1 MFASDDTA
9 TWRHRSHTIIPVF
22 AETTTYRRRREPVAY
37 DWCRLG
43 FIRDGNAWLLT
54 TDGIEHIHAGHAV
67 LIGPGVLCG
76 IEPDDVTAMSTIYLQ
91 RDYVADLLAWQRHG
105 AICSW
110 TRESGP
116 VYPDSPVIVR
126 TMQPR
131 AALIELWLDE
141 LVELSG
147 QNEKARFYRRQA
159 LVSGLL
165 DILLEDDTGPSEG
178 SAPCVPVPG
187 LWRSPVPL
195 REPARQAARL
205 LEADPAK
212 PWLLAELARAV
223 HLSAS
228 QLTRVFTASYQLAP
242 IAYLGL
248 VRAHRFAH
256 LLRTTDLP
264 ITAAARQVGWNSR
277 GHTARHFRRYF
288 GSTPSEYRRAHL
300 ASTRVAA

>member
-1 MFASDDTA
+1 M
-9 TWRHRSHTIIPVF
+9 PVF
-22 AETTTYRRRREPVAY
+22 ADTTTYRRRREPVAY

-54 TDGIEHIHAGHAV
+54 NDGIEHIHAGHAI
-67 LIGPGVLCG
+67 LIGPGVRCG
-76 IEPDDVTAMSTIYLQ
+76 IEPDDVTAMSTIYLH
-91 RDYVADLLAWQRHG
+91 RDYVADLTTWHARG
-105 AICSW
+105 VICSW
-110 TRESGP
+110 PRESGP
-116 VYPDSPVIVR
+116 ACPDNPVIVR
-126 TMQPR
+126 TMQR
-131 AALIELWLDE
+131 TALIEPWLDE
-141 LVELSG
+141 LVALSS
-147 QNEKARFYRRQA
+147 QNETARFYRRQA

-165 DILLEDDTGPSEG
+165 DVLLEDHIGPPEEG
-178 SAPCVPVPG
+178 AHCLPASG

-212 PWLLAELARAV
+212 PWLLTELARAV
-223 HLSAS
+223 HLSPS
-228 QLTRVFTASYQLAP
+228 QLTRVFTASYELAP
-242 IAYLGL
+242 IAYLCL

-264 ITAAARQVGWNSR
+264 ITTAARQVGWNSR

-288 GSTPSEYRRAHL
+288 GTTPSEYRRAHL